1 VHFIKFQQ
9 NVIFSEVIF
18 HDVDIFQADRKW
30 KLKVKY
36 GAKEILLFI
45 ILRFGLCE

>member
-1 VHFIKFQQ
+1 MHCIEFQQ
-9 NVIFSEVIF
+9 DVIFSEIIF

-30 KLKVKY
+30 KVKY

-45 ILRFGLCE
+45 ILRFGLCD